1 MLNERLKKLRKIL
14 GLTQHE
20 FASRIGSVQNT
31 ITGYETGRRVPS
43 NQVISLISKEFNVNE
58 NWLRTGEGDMFIKL
72 DKKTELENAIKTFL
86 SSESESFRERL
97 VTVLIQLDESD
108 WKVLEKVALQ
118 MVEENRHD
126 NKMEIAEETT
136 PQIPSILNLPTME
149 TDEDIEAELEDYR
162 RQLLHEKAAAEK
174 SRASQNSKDA

>member
-1 MLNERLKKLRKIL
+1 MKERLKQLRKAL
-14 GLTQHE
+14 DLTQQQ
-20 FASRIGSVQNT
+20 FADRIGSTQNN
-31 ITGYETGRRVPS
+31 IANYETGRRNPS
-43 NQVISLISKEFNVNE
+43 AAALNNICKEFNVNE
-58 NWLRTGEGDMFIKL
+58 NWLRTGKGAMFIEVAR
-72 DKKTELENAIKTFL
+72 DSQITTFVSKIL
-86 SSESESFRERL
+86 SQESDSFKRRFI
-97 VTVLIQLDESD
+97 TVLSQLEESD
-108 WKVLEKVALQ
+108 WLVLEKMALE

-136 PQIPSILNLPTME
+136 PQIPSILNLPTIE

>member
-1 MLNERLKKLRKIL
+1 MNQRIKKLRKEL
-14 GLTQHE
+14 DLTQIE
-20 FASRIGSVQNT
+20 FANQIGMKQNT
-31 ITGYETGRRVPS
+31 IATYEMGRTKPS
-43 NQVISLISKEFNVNE
+43 DAAIKHICRTFNVNE

-97 VTVLIQLDESD
+97 VTVLIQLDEND

>member
-1 MLNERLKKLRKIL
+1 MKERLKQLRKAL
-14 GLTQHE
+14 DLTQQQ
-20 FASRIGSVQNT
+20 FADRIGSTQNN
-31 ITGYETGRRVPS
+31 IANYETGRRNPS
-43 NQVISLISKEFNVNE
+43 AAALNNICKEFNVNE
-58 NWLRTGEGDMFIKL
+58 NWLRTGKGSMFIEVTR
-72 DKKTELENAIKTFL
+72 DSQITTFVSKIL
-86 SSESESFRERL
+86 SQESDSFKRRFI
-97 VTVLIQLDESD
+97 TVLSQLEESD
-108 WKVLEKVALQ
+108 WLVLEKMALE